1 MWWAQLLN
9 SIIGILNGGGAGGG
23 GGSYE
28 SISTISVG
36 TAVSSIT
43 FSSIPST
50 YTSLQIRFMGSAGFG
65 SYNNGTIR
73 CELNGDTTSANYYYH
88 SLFGDGSAV
97 TANGTQFQ
105 KITQGLDTATT
116 TSIYGVGII
125 DLHNYAITTQNKTLR
140 AIAGFDTNGEVS
152 ANRVTL
158 SSMLWMNTA
167 AINSIKLQANDG
179 NWTVGSTFALYGIKG
194 A

>member
-9 SIIGILNGGGAGGG
+9 SITALYDSGGASG
-23 GGSYE
+23 GGSSFE
-28 SISTISVG
+28 SITTINVG
-36 TAVSSIT
+36 TAVASIT

-50 YTSLQIRFMGSAGFG
+50 YTSLQVRFMGSAGYG
-65 SYNNGTIR
+65 SYNNGTIK
-73 CELNGDTTSANYYYH
+73 CELNADTTSANYYYH
-88 SLFGDGSAV
+88 SIFGDGSAV
-97 TANGTQFQ
+97 TANGAQLQ

-125 DLHNYAITTQNKTLR
+125 DLLNYASTTQNKTLR
-140 AIAGFDTNGEVS
+140 SFAGFDTNGATS

-167 AINSIKLQANDG
+167 AINSIKLSASDG
-179 NWTVGSTFALYGIKG
+179 SWTVGSTFALYGIKG
-194 A
+194 